1 MARWVAIFEDD
12 ELRAKDIRGKYTR
25 YHLAYLGANKNKIL
39 LAGGLR
45 PEPGGSFEGGLWILE
60 VVDRE
65 EAMACVEGDPF
76 FQKGLR
82 KSAHVYAW
90 GKAFPENVVRL

>member
-12 ELRAKDIRGKYTR
+12 ENAKAVREKYTKD
-25 YHLAYLGANKNKIL
+25 HLAYLGTNKSKIV

-45 PEPGGSFEGGLWILE
+45 SEPGGKFEGGLWILE
-60 VVDRE
+60 VDDRA
-65 EAMACVEGDPF
+65 EAMSYVEGDPF

-82 KSAHVYAW
+82 KSARVYAW
-90 GKAFPENVVRL
+90 GKAFPEDAVTL

>member
-12 ELRAKDIRGKYTR
+12 ENAKAVREKHTKD
-25 YHLAYLGANKNKIL
+25 HLAYLSTNKSKII

-45 PEPGGSFEGGLWILE
+45 PEPGGPFEGGLWILE
-60 VVDRE
+60 VADRTA
-65 EAMACVEGDPF
+65 AMACVEGDPF

-82 KSAHVYAW
+82 KSARVYAW
-90 GKAFPENVVRL
+90 VKPSRRIW